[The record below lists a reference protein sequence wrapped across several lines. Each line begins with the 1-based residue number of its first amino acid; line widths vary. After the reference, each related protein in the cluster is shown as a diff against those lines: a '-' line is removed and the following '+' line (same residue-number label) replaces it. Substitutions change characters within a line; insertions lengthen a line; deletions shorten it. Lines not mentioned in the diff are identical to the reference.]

1 MEILLQKHLLLSLVV
16 LQPLALSAA
25 ISNSGAQDT
34 QVQVFIR
41 ACLMGENVEEGALSL
56 NRDHNKELQWKLKP

>member
-1 MEILLQKHLLLSLVV
+1 MEILLQKHLLPGLVV

-34 QVQVFIR
+34 QVQLFIS
-41 ACLMGENVEEGALSL
+41 LPNGENVEERALSL
-56 NRDHNKELQWKLKP
+56 NRKCNKELQWEFKP